1 VSGDIAE
8 TRLDGTRADVG
19 AGRRFVR
26 QTLEAWDCESV
37 VESAALVVSE
47 LITNVVLHARTAVEM
62 RLHRRGDL
70 VRIEVADH
78 SPTLPR
84 LRRFTG
90 QAATGRGLQLVE
102 AMGSAWGVDSKSG
115 GKVVW
120 VELAVEPSGRSRA
133 AADADV
139 DVDLAA
145 FEALGGWD
153 DEGGTPPQA
162 RTRAA

>member
-62 RLHRRGDL
+62 RVQRQGDR
-70 VRIEVADH
+70 VRIEVGDQ
-78 SPTLPR
+78 SPALPR

-90 QAATGRGLQLVE
+90 QAATGRGLQLVA
-102 AMGSAWGVDSKSG
+102 AMGSAWGVDRRTG
-115 GKVVW
+115 GKIVW
-120 VELAVEPSGRSRA
+120 VELTMAPARGVRSSG
-133 AADADV
+133 ADV
-139 DVDLAA
+139 EVDLAA

-153 DEGGTPPQA
+153 DEGESRPQA